1 MEKRAVRSAWRP
13 ALTGAL
19 VLAAVWLMRRAL
31 WALGVQLLGGYGLMA
46 LALPLCRLMEK
57 RLPAGWAAGCSLL
70 AVGMAAAA
78 VLLGLI
84 PPLVEQLRQ
93 VAGSLPTLL
102 AWAEEWLGRGQVLL
116 EQRGVN
122 LSGVQEELLS
132 LVSER
137 AGGLVSMAAGFATQ
151 LARGIGKLFLAPL
164 IAFYLLRDRGK
175 IAAWLMLV
183 IPVRWRARAVRAARE
198 MRREAAGFLRG
209 QLLVSALV
217 AVLTALG
224 LMAVGT
230 SGWLVLGILM
240 GVMEL
245 VPYVGPV
252 AAGVPA
258 VLMGLRGGLGQAAL
272 TLAVLLAVQQLEGTI
287 LSPRLLAGATRLHP
301 LAVLL
306 CVSAGGIFAGTIG
319 MILALPVVVSVRGAL
334 RGLR

>member
-13 ALTGAL
+13 AVAAAL
-19 VLAAVWLMRRAL
+19 VVAAIWLMRRAL
-31 WALGVQLLGGYGLMA
+31 WALGIQLLGGYGLMA

-57 RLPAGWAAGCSLL
+57 RMPAGWAAGGSLL
-70 AVGMAAAA
+70 AVGLAAVA

-84 PPLVEQLRQ
+84 PPLMEQLRQ
-93 VAGSLPTLL
+93 LTGSLPALL
-102 AWAEEWLGRGQVLL
+102 AWAEEWLNRGQMLL

-122 LSGVQEELLS
+122 LTGVQEELLS

-137 AGGLVSMAAGFATQ
+137 AGSLVSMAAGLATQ
-151 LARGIGKLFLAPL
+151 LVRGISKLFLAPL

-175 IAAWLMLV
+175 IAALLVLV

-198 MRREAAGFLRG
+198 MRRETAGFLRG

-224 LMAVGT
+224 LLLVGT

-252 AAGVPA
+252 AAGIPA
-258 VLMGLRGGLGQAAL
+258 VLMGLQGGWGQAAL
-272 TLAVLLAVQQLEGTI
+272 TLAVLLLVQQAEGTI

-301 LAVLL
+301 LVVLL

-319 MILALPVVVSVRGAL
+319 MILALPIVVSVRGAL